1 MTKVYEYPRVVDGE
15 MKKEFVILSSNFN
28 RDFLQVV
35 HDVAVD
41 YCLKNENRRPCK
53 GDGMSFGQI
62 MGCIT
67 PEMLEPYGVTML
79 RLDDMA
85 VQTDQMP
92 PLVTRYELE
101 TIRAV
106 RRLER
111 RHAREVV
118 DFAERAARR
127 LETQRARKNP
137 GVSNWGPEQVAVKA
151 ASWASQYVMLE
162 GKKDFARFFNQK
174 LRETLPKGPDEG
186 PTDEETT

>member
-1 MTKVYEYPRVVDGE
+1 MTKVYGFPRVVDGE
-15 MKKEFVILSSNFN
+15 TKKEFVVLSSNFN

-41 YCLKNENRRPCK
+41 YCLDNENRHLCK
-53 GDGMSFGQI
+53 EGGMSFGQI
-62 MGCIT
+62 MEFIT

-85 VQTDQMP
+85 VQTDQMS

-118 DFAERAARR
+118 DFAERAAQR
-127 LETQRARKNP
+127 LETQRARNHP
-137 GVSNWGPEQVAVKA
+137 GVSAWGPEKVAVKA
-151 ASWASQYVMLE
+151 ASWASQYVMMS
-162 GKKDFARFFNQK
+162 GKKDFARFFEKK
-174 LRETLPKGPDEG
+174 LKETLPKGPGEGRADEV
-186 PTDEETT
+186 TS